1 MSSIIL
7 VATLIADPARER
19 LSEATLDKAATAL
32 RGVERRRWLDDGVA
46 ADIVFTGELA
56 AEARRART
64 GFRGASRST

>member
-19 LSEATLDKAATAL
+19 LSEATLDKAAAAL

-46 ADIVFTGELA
+46 ADLVFTGELDG
-56 AEARRART
+56 ETRRART
-64 GFRGASRST
+64 GFRGRSRST